1 MFLDIQCPRCGA
13 VCGNNGQGFLC
24 QCSHCG
30 WKGAPLKGIDMEVLK
45 KIFVQHELRNRKENQ
60 TMKAIL
66 KQPGQRPA
74 VVEMENTLTAL
85 QKSVGGYIETVRI
98 TSDACLIC
106 NEEGLLIGLE
116 PNPVMGISLV
126 GPVLCVGV
134 NEDEFCSLTDEDAEF
149 LLRQMEG

>member
-1 MFLDIQCPRCGA
+1 
-13 VCGNNGQGFLC
+13 
-24 QCSHCG
+24 
-30 WKGAPLKGIDMEVLK
+30 
-45 KIFVQHELRNRKENQ
+45 
-60 TMKAIL
+60 MKVIL

-85 QKSVGGYIETVRI
+85 QKAVGGYIETVRI

-106 NEEGLLIGLE
+106 NEKGRLMGLE

-134 NEDEFCSLTDEDAEF
+134 NGDEFCSLTDEGAEF
-149 LLRQMEG
+149 LLRQMGGGV